1 MPFVLDHIAMTP
13 TRAEELFE
21 LKATELASY
30 HIQPEASRGKHDS
43 VQTIQSSHRLD
54 VIYAWLTG
62 ADPTTSDSNAA
73 DAASADY
80 TLLSGDVMDLGCGQ
94 GDLTGALALLV
105 ATHSEHFA
113 RTQARST
120 RIVGVDPAP
129 ADYGSPYTLQQA
141 QDELSQSLVMK
152 DHLSFVLGKTG
163 PEVLQTSPSPFDTIV
178 MAHSLWYFPSTQVLK
193 ETFEAIRKAGVKRLL
208 LAEWAMTASHPDAL
222 PHLLAAL
229 LQGQS
234 PVEGSNVQLPI
245 CPEQIKQITSD
256 AGWKVERE
264 LTFLPA
270 EKLQDGR
277 WEVDMA
283 REAAEAAAKLDA
295 KGDKTVQRLQRSVQ
309 ATEYALEEAFK
320 RIGKRTRSMDVWTA
334 VLTPA

>member
-1 MPFVLDHIAMTP
+1 MTP
-13 TRAEELFE
+13 TRAEALFE
-21 LKATELASY
+21 LKATELASH
-30 HIQPEASRGKHDS
+30 HIQPEASRGKQDS

-62 ADPTTSDSNAA
+62 ADPTIPNSKVT
-73 DAASADY
+73 DAASPDY
-80 TLLSGDVMDLGCGQ
+80 NLLLGDVMDLGCGQ
-94 GDLTGALALLV
+94 GDLTGALAFLV
-105 ATHSEHFA
+105 AAHPEHFE
-113 RTQARST
+113 RTQARPT

-141 QDELSQSLVMK
+141 QDELAQKSILK
-152 DHLSFVLGKTG
+152 DHLSFVLGETA
-163 PEVLQTSPSPFDTIV
+163 PEVLQASPTQFDTVV
-178 MAHSLWYFPSTQVLK
+178 MAHSLWYFPSTHVLK

-234 PVEGSNVQLPI
+234 PVEQANVQLSI

-309 ATEYALEEAFK
+309 ATKFALEESHK
-320 RIGKRTRSMDVWTA
+320 RIGKRARSMDVWTA